1 MATTTELSSES
12 LHDALRAILARGE
25 YPSMAKVRVE
35 LGTTASQQ
43 TLTRHMKAAW
53 QGLADQMGSGL
64 PEGLPRVV
72 VDAAHRFYEE
82 ARGYANAEL
91 ERQKADMQ
99 ERENALKSELEQARA
114 RISML
119 DEQVGHRQQR
129 SEAAEAEGQR
139 LGEALDDSQ
148 QAYSAAEQRAR
159 KLDEQLSDER
169 ARAAEQRKQ
178 LVAEHER
185 QLAAS
190 EKERARCQ
198 AGWDREIERSD
209 SQQKA
214 WAKQVDDA
222 RQELRT
228 VQSKHDAA
236 EKQLRDALS
245 ASDGALQRANEREGV
260 LKAEI
265 QRLSAE
271 CATTRQERDEAR
283 REASEERK
291 EHKTQV
297 RSIEADLASSRQE
310 QSSLQQSLHE
320 ARAIAEERQ
329 QHLAALQLLI
339 PKKSTD

>member
-1 MATTTELSSES
+1 MATTTELSPES

-43 TLTRHMKAAW
+43 TLTRHMKTAW

-72 VDAAHRFYEE
+72 VDAAHRFYDE
-82 ARGYANAEL
+82 ARGYANEEL
-91 ERQKADMQ
+91 ERQKTQMQ
-99 ERENALKSELEQARA
+99 EREAALQSELEQART
-114 RISML
+114 RIGVL
-119 DEQVGHRQQR
+119 DGQVGHLQER
-129 SEAAEAEGQR
+129 SETAEAEGQR
-139 LGEALDDSQ
+139 LGEALNDSQ
-148 QAYSAAEQRAR
+148 QAHSAAEQHAQ

-169 ARAAEQRKQ
+169 THAAEQRKQ

-228 VQSKHDAA
+228 AQSKHDAA
-236 EKQLRDALS
+236 EKQLRNAVS
-245 ASDGALQRANEREGV
+245 ASDQALHRANERESV
-260 LKAEI
+260 LKSDI
-265 QRLSAE
+265 QRLSDE
-271 CATTRQERDEAR
+271 CAMAKAQRDEAQR
-283 REASEERK
+283 GAAAEAQ

-297 RSIEADLASSRQE
+297 QSLEAELANARSE
-310 QSSLQQSLHE
+310 QSSLQQALSE
-320 ARAIAEERQ
+320 ARGIAEERKEQ
-329 QHLAALQLLI
+329 LSTLQRLLSEK
-339 PKKSTD
+339 PER

>member
-1 MATTTELSSES
+1 MATTTELSPES

-43 TLTRHMKAAW
+43 TLTRHMKSAW

-82 ARGYANAEL
+82 ARGYANEEL

-99 ERENALKSELEQARA
+99 EREKALKLELEQTRE
-114 RISML
+114 RISVL
-119 DEQVGHRQQR
+119 DDQVGHLQERA
-129 SEAAEAEGQR
+129 ETAEAEGQR

-148 QAYSAAEQRAR
+148 QAHNAAEQRAQS
-159 KLDEQLSDER
+159 LDEQLSDER

-178 LVAEHER
+178 LIAEHER

-198 AGWDREIERSD
+198 TGWDREIERSD

-228 VQSKHDAA
+228 AQSKHDAA
-236 EKQLRDALS
+236 EKQLREALS
-245 ASDGALQRANEREGV
+245 RSDEALQKANDRANRQTADIER
-260 LKAEI
+260 LTD
-265 QRLSAE
+265 E
-271 CATTRQERDEAR
+271 CATARVQRDEAHR
-283 REASEERK
+283 KASEEAQ
-291 EHKTQV
+291 EHKSQV
-297 RSIEADLASSRQE
+297 RSLEAELANARSE
-310 QSSLQQSLHE
+310 QSSLQQALSE
-320 ARAIAEERQ
+320 ARGIAEERKEQ
-329 QHLAALQLLI
+329 LVTLQRLI
-339 PKKSTD
+339 PAKPAD